1 MMKTNNTEQIL
12 RQLIREFN
20 SPLGD
25 SVLEMMSDVEG
36 VCEALHKLY
45 ADTIEIEPQLGI
57 ELKTFEKEL
66 KAAPSK
72 GPKTVAIQ
80 MQKILTFLE
89 ENLKDETV
97 GLQMRI
103 STLLRRSLPV
113 TGIFQSPQA
122 GLNPAYD
129 PTKGSMFNKTA

>member
-1 MMKTNNTEQIL
+1 MTKSCETVI
-12 RQLIREFN
+12 RALIREFN
-20 SPLGD
+20 SPVGD

-36 VCEALHKLY
+36 VVEGISKLS
-45 ADTIEIEPQLGI
+45 DELIEIEPQVGI
-57 ELKTFEKEL
+57 QLKTFAKSL
-66 KAAPSK
+66 KSSPKK
-72 GPKTVAIQ
+72 GPKEVAIQ

-89 ENLKDETV
+89 DELHDETL

-103 STLLRRSLPV
+103 ATLLRSSLPM

-129 PTKGSMFNKTA
+129 PTKGSMFNKAG